1 MNYCNFCMNPI
12 EDNEIEC
19 SFCGKG
25 VTNQVFAHHLTP
37 GTVLN
42 KKYYVG
48 ASLGEGGF
56 GITYIGRDITLDL
69 KVAIKEYYPAGYV
82 NRNNTVSLDV
92 QDSETQSRKDF
103 FVQGKTRFL
112 EEARILAKFSGEP
125 GIVNVRDFFEENNT
139 AYIVMEYLEG
149 ETLKEYL
156 KVKKVLTPEQTLNLM
171 MPIMLSLKEVHKQ
184 GLIHR
189 DISPDNIM
197 LVGNNVKLLDFGSA
211 RNVTAIANRS
221 LSVMLKPGYAPEEQY
236 RSKGNQGAWTDVY
249 AICATMYKCI
259 TGITPDDSTQRVY
272 KDELKTPTAL
282 GIVINP
288 DIEHALMKGLAILQI
303 DRYQNIEQLLDG
315 FRGIDRK
322 INQDDKITVNPEY
335 IVSEDDQETQ
345 YIDPGKSAPETEETE
360 AAIHETSS
368 AAYNLTSNAEHV
380 KPESISETKPK
391 KKRVRVIAVSTVLL
405 IVVIVGIFILINKE
419 VPTAPEKEEVQ
430 TAPETDRVPTV
441 PEKEKI
447 QTVPE
452 TDRVQTA
459 PETDQENKKEITII
473 STPDENLDQE
483 MIGKVEKEEQSF
495 SGDLS
500 YTVRFPIAA
509 KDNSMNLDD
518 AETTAF
524 AGFVD
529 DKNNKVEGVVT
540 TYNINDDQSITTYNG
555 QWKTDSA
562 SNILMSDMLHD
573 GIFTGYS
580 VNNYDDS
587 TSVYSF
593 DNSNIGAYVGF
604 SGDSIDYLS
613 DITKYDKKVK
623 IKSSLDNK
631 KKNDPLQFLF
641 EFKTTSGHKL
651 EIDLCFDGHDGN
663 LSGLDFTELNDTNIV
678 IGEASWE
685 KAGPNSLLRK
695 DTIININELSPDK
708 FKEITDDVIDKKFV
722 NLSVS
727 KSNFVSENWD
737 EFLEKGQPEIEFM
750 LYILRCIYSEEA
762 IELK

>member
-288 DIEHALMKGLAILQI
+288 DIEHALMKGL
-303 DRYQNIEQLLDG
+303 
-315 FRGIDRK
+315 
-322 INQDDKITVNPEY
+322 
-335 IVSEDDQETQ
+335 
-345 YIDPGKSAPETEETE
+345 
-360 AAIHETSS
+360 
-368 AAYNLTSNAEHV
+368 
-380 KPESISETKPK
+380 
-391 KKRVRVIAVSTVLL
+391 
-405 IVVIVGIFILINKE
+405 
-419 VPTAPEKEEVQ
+419 
-430 TAPETDRVPTV
+430 
-441 PEKEKI
+441 
-447 QTVPE
+447 
-452 TDRVQTA
+452 
-459 PETDQENKKEITII
+459 
-473 STPDENLDQE
+473 
-483 MIGKVEKEEQSF
+483 
-495 SGDLS
+495 
-500 YTVRFPIAA
+500 
-509 KDNSMNLDD
+509 
-518 AETTAF
+518 
-524 AGFVD
+524 
-529 DKNNKVEGVVT
+529 
-540 TYNINDDQSITTYNG
+540 
-555 QWKTDSA
+555 
-562 SNILMSDMLHD
+562 
-573 GIFTGYS
+573 
-580 VNNYDDS
+580 
-587 TSVYSF
+587 
-593 DNSNIGAYVGF
+593 
-604 SGDSIDYLS
+604 
-613 DITKYDKKVK
+613 
-623 IKSSLDNK
+623 
-631 KKNDPLQFLF
+631 
-641 EFKTTSGHKL
+641 
-651 EIDLCFDGHDGN
+651 
-663 LSGLDFTELNDTNIV
+663 
-678 IGEASWE
+678 
-685 KAGPNSLLRK
+685 
-695 DTIININELSPDK
+695 
-708 FKEITDDVIDKKFV
+708 
-722 NLSVS
+722 
-727 KSNFVSENWD
+727 
-737 EFLEKGQPEIEFM
+737 
-750 LYILRCIYSEEA
+750 LYC
-762 IELK
+762 K